1 MSDQA
6 ATPHGHLVLVHAAD
20 IPDQPPCCQRAH
32 ERGYRR
38 GYRDGYTYAMWDL
51 ADVLR
56 WGQSLIDQ
64 VERFRVEHLTHWVWR
79 AYHNLEAVVRKEN
92 GPRCRFQRP
101 SQKEKGGAPDA

>member
-38 GYRDGYTYAMWDL
+38 GYRDGYTYAVWDL
-51 ADVLR
+51 
-56 WGQSLIDQ
+56 GQVVRFGERLIQQ
-64 VERFRVEHLTHWVWR
+64 VERFRTEQLTPWVFR
-79 AYHNLEAVVRKEN
+79 ASRKVGEVLTWEG

-101 SQKEKGGAPDA
+101 SQKEKV